1 MESEQ
6 QQTNVEQGS
15 RYGSRSRQ
23 YLTAM
28 GIDIWQVR
36 AARAAIEPS
45 EAEKVETSPVAA
57 PASSANHAGQNRA
70 GGVDSKGSRE
80 SLLKQVSAN
89 VIPETPLS
97 DVAERPLA
105 QSQSHSQPQPLPVT
119 PQTSVRLEFLLYF
132 MNYDAFTVV
141 FALPYA
147 TAEMPATYPNFLDGI
162 SLSLLRERVSP
173 SIRQLRWPIVKA
185 SHIDQSEH
193 EARQIVRDSLRQ
205 SQRQAKEPTQDLKP
219 VLVFGQE
226 AWRYLVEDS
235 EKTAFHVG
243 DTEQEASCLFLALPT
258 IDAVSQDVT
267 LKRQLWRQLSPV
279 RAVLHG

>member
-57 PASSANHAGQNRA
+57 PASSANHAGQTRA

-89 VIPETPLS
+89 VIPEPPLS
-97 DVAERPLA
+97 DVAERPLG
-105 QSQSHSQPQPLPVT
+105 QSLSQPLPVT

-147 TAEMPATYPNFLDGI
+147 TAEMPATYPNFLEGI

-279 RAVLHG
+279 RAILHG